1 MTEKTKLKICRSMV
15 WVQLALI
22 PVIYHMM
29 WAVDGKPYLWRWN
42 LLSWVMLT
50 GYLIGI
56 LAWPFSRGLDKPKLL
71 KWWLRIDFVATIL
84 LFIPFYFT
92 FIVSKANFVSERGKY
107 VLYYVGGFM
116 AKPVIRIGVTD
127 GVFIREIH
135 HLDYIAFNI
144 PDKNWI
150 LDDKTGYCYL
160 EIDTKYNRSL
170 NLFSIDSVS
179 YLNNSISINKLIDSI
194 FYANPIMEG
203 GMTFVMPDDFSTIQ
217 YNDSSSIRFFRAEDD
232 WWRSYADINYKNY
245 EREAIFDSISIT
257 FNAPEKRS
265 VILPKDSVPW
275 MSPTKVHR
283 FINNLERRIGQ

>member
-1 MTEKTKLKICRSMV
+1 
-15 WVQLALI
+15 
-22 PVIYHMM
+22 
-29 WAVDGKPYLWRWN
+29 
-42 LLSWVMLT
+42 
-50 GYLIGI
+50 
-56 LAWPFSRGLDKPKLL
+56 
-71 KWWLRIDFVATIL
+71 
-84 LFIPFYFT
+84 
-92 FIVSKANFVSERGKY
+92 
-107 VLYYVGGFM
+107 M

-135 HLDYIAFNI
+135 HLDYSAFNI